1 MATKKQN
8 KEGKQNIWQKIHYVM
23 KNAGYIQRK
32 KSSMPYKTVTHN
44 DVTDSVRKQITEV
57 GLIIIPEVTSNS
69 REGNIHSV
77 VMSIHIMDIDS
88 GETVEIKGFPGTGID
103 PQDKGYG
110 KAISYAFKYILQKL
124 FLLEIGDD
132 EEVDRHQIKA
142 IEPTKEVDP
151 KVKKELEE
159 SAKQGYA
166 SLKDKWNELKGE
178 KLDGF
183 TQDEKDELKKT
194 AIKADEKEAER
205 NVE

>member
-88 GETVEIKGFPGTGID
+88 GETLEIKGFPGTGID

-132 EEVDRHQIKA
+132 EEVERHQIKA

-151 KVKKELEE
+151 EVKKELEE
-159 SAKQGYA
+159 SAEQGVA
-166 SLKDKWNELKGE
+166 SLRAKLDELKGE
-178 KLDGF
+178 KLDGVEH
-183 TQDEKDELKKT
+183 DLLGNYIAT
-194 AIKADEKEAER
+194 AKKADEKEANR